1 MYDAGREVTEDAE
14 QIRLEQVLRRG
25 KVGTRKAN
33 LLPQCLLSCPCPQ
46 DLRVF
51 ISTLLIITQSWP
63 TEERATKD
71 ITKIKV

>member
-1 MYDAGREVTEDAE
+1 MMRGGRKVTKDAE

-25 KVGTRKAN
+25 KVGTREES
-33 LLPQCLLSCPCPQ
+33 LLLQSPSPQ

>member
-1 MYDAGREVTEDAE
+1 MMRGERKVTKDAE
-14 QIRLEQVLRRG
+14 QICLEQVLCRG
-25 KVGTRKAN
+25 KVGTREES
-33 LLPQCLLSCPCPQ
+33 LLLQSPSPQ

>member
-1 MYDAGREVTEDAE
+1 MMRGGREVTKDAE
-14 QIRLEQVLRRG
+14 QICLEQVLRRG
-25 KVGTRKAN
+25 KVGTREES
-33 LLPQCLLSCPCPQ
+33 LLLQSPSPQ
-46 DLRVF
+46 DLRLF

>member
-25 KVGTRKAN
+25 KVGTRKAS